1 MWQLPP
7 GLTVEEILLYL
18 RKSRTDDPALTV
30 EEVLAKHETLLD
42 EWTERHFPGQR
53 VPEENRYREVVSG
66 ETIADRPQVQ
76 EVLRKMES
84 PKYKAV
90 LVVEPQRLS
99 RGDLEDVGRLMK
111 LLRYTN
117 TIVATTSDIYDLREE
132 RDRDLFERE
141 LKRGNEFLEYQK
153 KIMKRGRELA
163 VSQGHY
169 LGKKPPYGFQK
180 TIVMDG
186 KRKCH
191 TLEPHPQ
198 EADVVRM
205 IFDMYAAQD
214 VGMVTIAR
222 KLNDMGV
229 KSSTGGMWSQ
239 ATIKTM
245 LENEHYI
252 GKVRWNWKQTIT
264 IVEDGEIRKVR
275 PRNKVGEYLVYDG
288 LHDGIVSE
296 ELFMAA
302 REKRGRNHRAKPKT
316 KVRNPLAGLLFCQC
330 GRAMSL
336 RTYKNKEGE
345 ERSAPRLTCDNQAYC
360 GTSGAPYT
368 EIIGRVREM
377 LAQQIEDFEVRIQ
390 NDDKDSRSL
399 HESLIKQLEQQL
411 ADLEKKELSQ
421 WEKYSEEAMP
431 KAVFEKLNAKVLQ
444 DKEAVQ
450 QGLCTARKSM
460 PAPVDYE
467 EKLAR
472 FQEAL
477 VALDDPEVDAERK
490 NNLLKACIERIDYR
504 REKAVRIRSQQVR
517 VYDPE
522 LKKTVSRSPLNTGG
536 NWTSPPIE
544 LDFTLRA

>member
-1 MWQLPP
+1 MWQLPQM
-7 GLTVEEILLYL
+7 TVDEILLYL

-42 EWTERHFPGQR
+42 EWVERHFPGQR

-66 ETIADRPQVQ
+66 ETIEDRPQVQ

-117 TIVATTSDIYDLREE
+117 TIVATTSEIYDLREE

-191 TLEPHPQ
+191 TLEPHPEQ
-198 EADVVRM
+198 ADVVRM
-205 IFDMYAAQD
+205 IFDMYVNQD
-214 VGMVTIAR
+214 MGRVTIAR
-222 KLNDMGV
+222 KLNELGI
-229 KSSTGGMWSQ
+229 KSATGGLWSQ
-239 ATIKTM
+239 DTIKSM
-245 LENEHYI
+245 LENDHYI

-275 PRNKVGEYLVYDG
+275 PRSKVGEYLIYDG
-288 LHDGIVSE
+288 LHDGLVPE
-296 ELFMAA
+296 ELFLAA
-302 REKRGRNHRAKPKT
+302 REKKGRNHRAKPKT

-336 RTYKNKEGE
+336 RTYKNKGV
-345 ERSAPRLTCDNQAYC
+345 ERAAPRLLCDNQAYC
-360 GTSGAPYT
+360 GTTSALYQD
-368 EIIGRVREM
+368 IIGRVREM
-377 LAQQIEDFEVRIQ
+377 LVQQIEDFEIRIK
-390 NDDKDSRSL
+390 NDDKDSRRL
-399 HESLIKQLEQQL
+399 HDSLIKQLEQQL
-411 ADLEKKELSQ
+411 AELEKKELSQ
-421 WEKYSEEAMP
+421 WEKYSEEDMP
-431 KAVFEKLNAKVLQ
+431 KEIFEKLNAKVLQ
-444 DKEAVQ
+444 DKAAVQ

-467 EKLAR
+467 DKLAR

-477 VALDDPEVDAERK
+477 AALDDPEADAERK
-490 NNLLKACIERIDYR
+490 NNLLKACIERIDYH
-504 REKAVRIRSQQVR
+504 REKAERIPSQQVR
-517 VYDPE
+517 VYDPDV
-522 LKKTVSRSPLNTGG
+522 KKTVSRSPLNTGG
-536 NWTSPPIE
+536 NWSNPEIQ
-544 LDFTLRA
+544 LDFTLRV

>member
-1 MWQLPP
+1 MWQLPQM
-7 GLTVEEILLYL
+7 TVEEILLYL

-42 EWTERHFPGQR
+42 EWVERHFPGQR

-66 ETIADRPQVQ
+66 ETIEDRPQVQ

-117 TIVATTSDIYDLREE
+117 TIVATTSEIYDLREE

-191 TLEPHPQ
+191 TLEPHPEQ
-198 EADVVRM
+198 ADVVRM
-205 IFDMYAAQD
+205 IFDMYVNQD
-214 VGMVTIAR
+214 LGRVTLAR
-222 KLNDMGV
+222 KLNELGI
-229 KSSTGGMWSQ
+229 KSATGGQWSQ
-239 ATIKTM
+239 DTIKTM
-245 LENEHYI
+245 LENDHYI

-264 IVEDGEIRKVR
+264 IVEGGEIRKVR
-275 PRNKVGEYLVYDG
+275 PRSKVGEYLIYDG
-288 LHDGIVSE
+288 LHEGLVSE
-296 ELFMAA
+296 ELFLAA
-302 REKRGRNHRAKPKT
+302 REKKGRNHRAKPKT

-336 RTYKNKEGE
+336 RTYKNKGV
-345 ERSAPRLTCDNQAYC
+345 ERAAPRLLCDNQAYC
-360 GTSGAPYT
+360 GTSSALYQD
-368 EIIGRVREM
+368 IINRVREM
-377 LAQQIEDFEVRIQ
+377 LVQQIEDFEIRIE

-411 ADLEKKELSQ
+411 AELEKKELSQ
-421 WEKYSEEAMP
+421 WEKYSEEDMP
-431 KAVFEKLNAKVLQ
+431 KEIFEKLNAKVLQ
-444 DKEAVQ
+444 DKAAVQ

-467 EKLAR
+467 EKLVR

-477 VALDDPEVDAERK
+477 AALDDPEADAERK
-490 NNLLKACIERIDYR
+490 NNLLKACIERIDYH
-504 REKAVRIRSQQVR
+504 REKAERIPSQQVR
-517 VYDPE
+517 VYDPDV
-522 LKKTVSRSPLNTGG
+522 KKTVSRSPLNTGG
-536 NWTSPPIE
+536 NWTNPEIR

>member
-1 MWQLPP
+1 MWQLPHM
-7 GLTVEEILLYL
+7 TVEEIIIYL

-42 EWTERHFPGQR
+42 EWVERHFPGQR
-53 VPEENRYREVVSG
+53 VPEENRFREVVSG
-66 ETIADRPQVQ
+66 ETIEDRPQVQ

-117 TIVATTSDIYDLREE
+117 TIVATTSEIYDLREE

-169 LGKKPPYGFQK
+169 LAKNPPYGFRK

-191 TLEPHPQ
+191 TLEPHPEQ
-198 EADVVRM
+198 ADVVRM
-205 IFDMYAAQD
+205 IFDMYVNQD
-214 VGMVTIAR
+214 LGRVTIAR
-222 KLNDMGV
+222 RLNDLGI
-229 KSSTGGMWSQ
+229 KSATGGMWSQ
-239 ATIKTM
+239 DTIKTM

-264 IVEDGEIRKVR
+264 IVEDGEIRRVR

-296 ELFMAA
+296 ELFLAA
-302 REKRGRNHRAKPKT
+302 QEKKGRNHRAKPST

-336 RTYKNKEGE
+336 RTYKNKEGK
-345 ERSAPRLTCDNQAYC
+345 ERSAPRLLCDNQAYC
-360 GTSGAPYT
+360 GTTSALYH
-368 EIIGRVREM
+368 EILDRVREM
-377 LAQQIEDFEVRIQ
+377 LAQQIEDFEIRIK
-390 NDDKDSRSL
+390 NDDKDSRRLHDSL
-399 HESLIKQLEQQL
+399 VKQLEQQL
-411 ADLEKKELSQ
+411 ADLEKKEMSQ
-421 WEKYSEEAMP
+421 WEKYSEEDMP
-431 KAVFEKLNAKVLQ
+431 KEIFEKLNAKVLQ

-467 EKLAR
+467 EKLVR
-472 FQEAL
+472 FQDAL
-477 VALDDPEVDAERK
+477 AALNDPTADAERQ
-490 NNLLKACIERIDYR
+490 NNLLKACIERIDYH
-504 REKAVRIRSQQVR
+504 REKAERIRSQQVR
-517 VYDPE
+517 VYDPSV
-522 LKKTVSRSPLNTGG
+522 KKTVSKSPLTTGG
-536 NWTSPPIE
+536 NWTAPEIQ

>member
-1 MWQLPP
+1 MWQLPQM
-7 GLTVEEILLYL
+7 TVEEILLYL

-42 EWTERHFPGQR
+42 EWVERHFPGQR

-66 ETIADRPQVQ
+66 ETIEDRPQVQ

-117 TIVATTSDIYDLREE
+117 TIVATTSEIYDLREE

-191 TLEPHPQ
+191 TLEPHPEQ
-198 EADVVRM
+198 ADVVRM
-205 IFDMYAAQD
+205 IFDMYVNQD
-214 VGMVTIAR
+214 LGRVTIAR
-222 KLNDMGV
+222 KLNELGI
-229 KSSTGGMWSQ
+229 KSATGGQWSQ
-239 ATIKTM
+239 DTIKTM
-245 LENEHYI
+245 LENDHYI

-264 IVEDGEIRKVR
+264 IVEGGEIRKVR
-275 PRNKVGEYLVYDG
+275 PRSKVGEYLIYDG
-288 LHDGIVSE
+288 LHEGLVSE
-296 ELFMAA
+296 ELFLAA
-302 REKRGRNHRAKPKT
+302 REKKGRNHRAKPKT

-336 RTYKNKEGE
+336 RTYKNKGV
-345 ERSAPRLTCDNQAYC
+345 ERAAPRLLCDNQAYC
-360 GTSGAPYT
+360 GTSSALYQD
-368 EIIGRVREM
+368 IINRVREM
-377 LAQQIEDFEVRIQ
+377 LVQQIEDFEIRIE

-411 ADLEKKELSQ
+411 AELEKKELSQ
-421 WEKYSEEAMP
+421 WEKYSEEDMP
-431 KAVFEKLNAKVLQ
+431 KEIFEKLNAKVLQ
-444 DKEAVQ
+444 DKAAVQ

-467 EKLAR
+467 EKLVR

-477 VALDDPEVDAERK
+477 AALDDPEADAERK
-490 NNLLKACIERIDYR
+490 NNLLKACIERIDYH
-504 REKAVRIRSQQVR
+504 REKAERIPSQQVR
-517 VYDPE
+517 VYDPDV
-522 LKKTVSRSPLNTGG
+522 KKTVSRSPLNTGG
-536 NWTSPPIE
+536 NWTNPEIR

>member
-7 GLTVEEILLYL
+7 GLIVDEILLYL

-42 EWTERHFPGQR
+42 EWVERHFPGQR

-66 ETIADRPQVQ
+66 ETIEDRPQVQ
-76 EVLRKMES
+76 EVLRRMES

-117 TIVATTSDIYDLREE
+117 TIVATTSEIYDLREE

-163 VSQGHY
+163 VSQGHF

-191 TLEPHPQ
+191 TLEPHPEQ
-198 EADVVRM
+198 ADVVRM
-205 IFDMYAAQD
+205 IFDMYVNQD
-214 VGMVTIAR
+214 LGRVTIAR
-222 KLNDMGV
+222 KLNEMGI
-229 KSSTGGMWSQ
+229 KSATGGQWSQ
-239 ATIKTM
+239 DTIKSM
-245 LENEHYI
+245 LENDHYI

-288 LHDGIVSE
+288 LHDGLVSE
-296 ELFMAA
+296 ELFLAA
-302 REKRGRNHRAKPKT
+302 REKKGRNHRAKPTT

-336 RTYKNKEGE
+336 RTYKNKGV
-345 ERSAPRLTCDNQAYC
+345 ERSAPRLLCDNQAYC
-360 GTSGAPYT
+360 GTSSALYQD
-368 EIIGRVREM
+368 IIDRVREI
-377 LAQQIEDFEVRIQ
+377 LVQQIEDFEIRIK
-390 NDDKDSRSL
+390 NDDKDSRRL
-399 HESLIKQLEQQL
+399 HDSLIKQLEQQL
-411 ADLEKKELSQ
+411 VDLEKKELSQ
-421 WEKYSEEAMP
+421 WEKYSEEEMP
-431 KAVFEKLNAKVLQ
+431 KEIFEKLNAKVLQ
-444 DKEAVQ
+444 DKAAVQ
-450 QGLCTARKSM
+450 QGLCTARQSM

-467 EKLAR
+467 EKLLR
-472 FQEAL
+472 FKDAL
-477 VALDDPEVDAERK
+477 AALDDPGVDAEQK
-490 NNLLKACIERIDYR
+490 NNMLKSCIERIEYH
-504 REKAVRIRSQQVR
+504 REKAQRIPSQQVR
-517 VYDPE
+517 YYDKE
-522 LKKTVSRSPLNTGG
+522 TKKTRYKSALPTGG
-536 NWTSPPIE
+536 NWTTPEIH